1 MARVLVIDDEE
12 GVCELL
18 RDVLESEGYEVLV
31 AYTAA
36 EGMEAL
42 NNFKPDTVLLDIK
55 LPDDNGIKVMERI
68 KDIGVSV
75 PVILMTAFGTTEIA
89 IQAMKEGAHDY
100 LNKPLNLDELIL
112 SVQKAIRMKN
122 LVSEVATLREKL
134 EDDLNQSD
142 NFIGESRI
150 MQEISKTI
158 GRISDSDITVLIQGE
173 SGTGKEV
180 VAQSIHKNSKRTQG
194 PYIKINCATIPEN
207 LMESELFGHE
217 KGAFT
222 GAVTQKLGKFELAH
236 GGTIFL
242 DEIGELTHRAQT
254 KLLRVLQ
261 EREFERVGGI
271 SSIKVDIRILAAT
284 NKDLQKLV
292 EEGKFREDLF
302 YRLNVVNIKLPPLKE
317 RKEDIT
323 PLADYFINRFAQK
336 HGKKITSISKEA
348 LKLMLTYSWPGNV
361 RELKNTCEQAV
372 VMARGAVILPDD
384 LGIYDGG
391 LQPFQN
397 SDLEL
402 NLTLRLKRPLRDI
415 LAEVEKQI
423 IIKTLRDHNW
433 NRQDS
438 ANTLGLN
445 RRSLYAKMKEYDL
458 L

>member
-1 MARVLVIDDEE
+1 MAKVLVIDDEE

-18 RDVLESEGYEVLV
+18 RDVLENEGYEVFV
-31 AYTAA
+31 TYTAS
-36 EGMEAL
+36 EGIDAL
-42 NNFKPDTVLLDIK
+42 NSYNPDAILLDIK
-55 LPDDNGIKVMERI
+55 LPDDDGIKVMKRI
-68 KDIGVSV
+68 KGINVTV
-75 PVILMTAFGTTEIA
+75 PIILMTAFGTTEIA

-112 SVQKAIRMKN
+112 SVQKAVRMKN

-134 EDDLNQSD
+134 EDEMNPTDP
-142 NFIGESRI
+142 FIGKSRI
-150 MQEISKTI
+150 MQEISKII

-180 VAQSIHKNSKRTQG
+180 VARSIHKNSKRNHC

-217 KGAFT
+217 KGSFT
-222 GAVTQKLGKFELAH
+222 GAISQKLGKFELAH
-236 GGTIFL
+236 TGTIFL
-242 DEIGELTHRAQT
+242 DEIGELTHQAQT

-271 SSIKVDIRILAAT
+271 NNIKVDIRILAAT
-284 NKDLQKLV
+284 NKDLQRLV

-317 RKEDIT
+317 RKEDIL
-323 PLADYFINRFAQK
+323 PLVDYFVNEFASK
-336 HGKKITSISKEA
+336 HAKKITSISKEA
-348 LKLMLTYSWPGNV
+348 LNLLTNYNWPGNV
-361 RELKNTCEQAV
+361 RELKNICEQAV
-372 VMARGAVILPDD
+372 VLTRGTVILPDE
-384 LGIYDGG
+384 LGIFEGSRKSLRDSNFE
-391 LQPFQN
+391 L
-397 SDLEL
+397 DL
-402 NLTLRLKRPLRDI
+402 TVRLKRPIRDI
-415 LAEVEKQI
+415 LAEVEKEVI
-423 IIKTLRDHNW
+423 IRTLRDHNW
-433 NRQDS
+433 NRQES

>member
-18 RDVLESEGYEVLV
+18 RDVLESAGYEVYV
-31 AYTAA
+31 TYTAA

-42 NNFKPDTVLLDIK
+42 DNFNPDTILLDIK
-55 LPDDNGIKVMERI
+55 LPDDDGIKVMERI

-112 SVQKAIRMKN
+112 SVQKAVRMKN

-180 VAQSIHKNSKRTQG
+180 VAQSIHKNSKRSHC

-222 GAVTQKLGKFELAH
+222 GAITQKLGKFELAH
-236 GGTIFL
+236 SGTIFL
-242 DEIGELTHRAQT
+242 DEIGELTHQAQT

-271 SSIKVDIRILAAT
+271 NSIKVDIRILAAT
-284 NKDLQKLV
+284 NKELQKLV

-323 PLADYFINRFAQK
+323 PLANYFINRFALK
-336 HGKKITSISKEA
+336 HAKRITSISKEA
-348 LKLMLTYSWPGNV
+348 LKLMLNYSWPGNV

-384 LGIYDGG
+384 LGIFDGNP
-391 LQPFQN
+391 QPFQN
-397 SDLEL
+397 SDSEL
-402 NLTLRLKRPLRDI
+402 NLTLRLKRPLKDI
-415 LAEVEKQI
+415 LAEVEKQVI
-423 IIKTLRDHNW
+423 VKTLRDHNW